1 MFVIENDNKIKMVQG
16 DTGVINLSLENHNLV
31 DGDLVHFA
39 LTSKKVVQPMSLR
52 DTPSDILVDKR
63 VTAFEAD
70 GSARIVFYPYDTLD
84 LVPGNYLYEIEV
96 RTKAGVVDTVIMATK
111 FTVLEGVIYE

>member
-16 DTGVINLSLENHNLV
+16 DTGVISLSLENHILE

-39 LTSKKVVQPMSLR
+39 LTSRKVAQPMSLR
-52 DTPSDILVDKR
+52 ELPPDIIVDKR
-63 VTAFEAD
+63 ITAFEAD
-70 GSARIVFYPYDTLD
+70 GSARIVLYPEDTLN
-84 LVPGNYLYEIEV
+84 VSPGNYLYEIEV
-96 RTKAGVVDTVIMATK
+96 RTKSGVVDTVIMATK